1 MFDKIINFEINSENS
16 EVVDFPMEKTAAE
29 TPDNFKY
36 DPNFLYIKVR
46 AIMAGEMYGCNKNG
60 DYFSEEELKK
70 SYKTFMNAHV
80 FKNHENKKVENAI
93 GDVLSAEW
101 DDEMKCVI
109 LFIRI
114 DRTVAPTIVAGFEKG
129 YITDV
134 SMGCRV
140 SHTVCSI
147 CQRKAKTPAQYC
159 EHIKYHKH
167 EVYPDG
173 RKVFEINYNPKF
185 HDISAVLNG
194 ADRTAKLVQIVK
206 PSGQVNNVSNTNSN
220 RMDKVASQT
229 ASVEFEKVASE
240 IVNEYQN
247 HTNMQECLQ
256 DNCDYDPFIPFE
268 KTAKTV
274 GDKMS
279 KVAEIKKRIQGNVEK
294 VINDENQLREEK
306 INTINTGLGLQRK
319 LLPEEKIDS
328 IANSIKQFAD
338 EFYIPVPKMFAMFL
352 KISAING
359 VMFSPTELIN
369 IIRRV
374 KGLEHEEIISHKED
388 CPFDMSRTPIE
399 QRLPEAR
406 PSLGGLL
413 RVISAGEALRPDLS
427 AMKPGVG
434 RIVIMKLAN
443 TIEDAPLD
451 MGVSGKIVRL
461 ADELSQDMMKMALE
475 GVSGLEKIAN
485 VVGTAVD
492 TATGVSKPVTQQDLD
507 SNPILK
513 GMYESDAAA
522 RGGTL
527 ENIGKNNIPNP
538 KVSNNIPQSIFKG
551 KHTNRK
557 TPTIKTFQK
566 TALED
571 IKAYS
576 QPDNNAYEEIN
587 KIAYACY
594 VDNIENYINSKNY
607 TSDLF
612 LLDKVAMD
620 KEAIDLM
627 KYPRAVSTAAT
638 MGAMGAMYG
647 QYQNQ
652 RARRGE
658 DMSKTN
664 RTIAENP
671 GTAAGVAAG
680 AGLYYGAKYKKLK
693 KLKDHVAKTGIKNIL
708 KKANC
713 IEAGDFESQS
723 DIDIFKNEEIDNE
736 MREAYTDDQINVIKL
751 ACIMHNIDQDKSN
764 YLLEKNALS
773 KDDIDEFLT
782 ISAFYV

>member
-46 AIMAGEMYGCNKNG
+46 AIMAGEIYGCNKNG

-206 PSGQVNNVSNTNSN
+206 PSGQVNNVNNTSNK

-374 KGLEHEEIISHKED
+374 KGLEHEEIISRKED

-434 RIVIMKLAN
+434 RIIIMKLAK
-443 TIEDAPLD
+443 TTEDSPLD

-461 ADELSQDMMKMALE
+461 ADELSQDMMKMAFE
-475 GVSGLEKIAN
+475 SVSELEK
-485 VVGTAVD
+485 TAED
-492 TATGVSKPVTQQDLD
+492 TMETTQ
-507 SNPILK
+507 N
-513 GMYESDAAA
+513 ESQ
-522 RGGTL
+522 G
-527 ENIGKNNIPNP
+527 I
-538 KVSNNIPQSIFKG
+538 IPQSIFKG

-576 QPDNNAYEEIN
+576 QQDNNAYEEIN

-594 VDNIENYINSKNY
+594 VDSIENYINSKNY

-658 DMSKTN
+658 DMSKAN

-680 AGLYYGAKYKKLK
+680 AGMYYGAKYKKLK

-713 IEAGDFESQS
+713 MEVGDFESQS

-736 MREAYTDDQINVIKL
+736 MREVYTDDQINVIKL

-782 ISAFYV
+782 ISAFYI